1 MSVYARRVCHFCGDE
16 IEPGAG
22 RGFVKSDGRILWFC
36 SSKCWKYFRLGR
48 DPREFK
54 WTKKYVKGGL
64 KARAS

>member
-1 MSVYARRVCHFCGDE
+1 MSVYARRVCHFCGYE
-16 IEPGAG
+16 IEPGTG
-22 RGFVKSDGRILWFC
+22 HGFVKSDGRILWFC

-48 DPREFK
+48 DPRKFK